1 MPDFK
6 LKSISELF
14 PNDAKK
20 LQAEEKEY
28 NYGMMFKIS
37 DELQKKIV
45 KTVDAIVD
53 EAKKQ
58 RQGFMEIKA
67 EAVRNY
73 EGIEKINGP
82 WRGSSQISTMVTTIA
97 ADTIHAKI
105 FPMAWNPEMIY
116 FKGVEKHDT
125 DVAKNN
131 EILMRWALTKDMEN
145 AQDKADDICHRLVVD
160 GTICVKRSWE
170 TYFPYVTRVVPV
182 SVNHKGEMQY
192 EAKYEQV
199 KRERCRWIIRD
210 LDYVYV
216 QFNAENE
223 QRADYII
230 DEVYYTLPMLKEMKA
245 DGYLLPDI
253 DMDLVANSIEK
264 TFDPQETVKARYQS
278 MGLETYYAQLDS
290 YPIKCYEAYI
300 KYDINNDG
308 RREECIFLT
317 LPGQGLYLS
326 GKPLHC
332 VSKIGRRPWLIR
344 PFLRRPGCIFGKGIP
359 ELVRHLHKEM
369 NAIHNQRIDAG
380 NMVIAPFFFYRAASG
395 FEPTEINV
403 RPATGIP
410 LDDPQRDVYF
420 PDYNP
425 SRLSVSFQEENIVM
439 DLIQKLTFL
448 NSTMFGRET
457 AERPTARGTMAIIA
471 QSDQKF
477 GLLGARVQKIF
488 ADLITDTRKD
498 YEENMPKGI
507 ENRILGENNQPV
519 WGRMS
524 PELIAGD
531 YDCLMPLDLTAGD
544 TSFEKQADQLI
555 FQTMVNDPMVN
566 SNPAYAWEVR
576 AGYLKAMGKLDIEKY
591 IGPKPDMQDNP
602 GLVTDENYMMVQEQ
616 NVQVHEQDND
626 LIHMNGHQEF
636 KRENY
641 MNMTQNALK
650 IMTEHILEHRMAY
663 MQKLQQAAMV
673 NQDGGQG
680 NGQNGTPPMGGV
692 SGTSGMG
699 SIQGPRLGAGQM
711 GGGQTNQ
718 AVPPNPS
725 AGQAGSGG
733 A

>member
-1 MPDFK
+1 MAEFK
-6 LKSISELF
+6 LKTVTELF

-20 LQAEEKEY
+20 LQEEDKGY
-28 NYGMMFKIS
+28 NYGMMFKLS
-37 DELQKKIV
+37 EDEQKKIV
-45 KTVDAIVD
+45 KTIDAIVD

-58 RQGFMEIKA
+58 REGFMDIKA
-67 EAVRNY
+67 ESVRNY

-82 WRGSSQISTMVTTIA
+82 WRGSSHISTMVTTIA
-97 ADTIHAKI
+97 ADTIHAKL
-105 FPMAWNPEMIY
+105 FPMAWNPQLIF
-116 FKGVEKHDT
+116 FKGVEKHDPQ
-125 DVAKNN
+125 VAENN
-131 EILMRWALTKDMEN
+131 AILMRWALTKDMEN
-145 AQDKADDICHRLVVD
+145 SQDKADDMCHRLVVD
-160 GTICVKRSWE
+160 GTIIVKRSWE
-170 TYFPYVTRVVPV
+170 TYYPYITRVLPV
-182 SVNHKGEMQY
+182 SVDRSGKMKY

-199 KRERCRWIIRD
+199 RRERERWIIRD

-253 DMDLVANSIEK
+253 DMDKVAASVEK
-264 TFDPQETVKARYQS
+264 TFDPQGTVKARYQS

-300 KYDINNDG
+300 KYDVNKDD

-317 LPGQGLYLS
+317 LPGPGMYLS

-332 VSKIGRRPWLIR
+332 VSKIGKRPWLIR
-344 PFLRRPGCIFGKGIP
+344 PFLRRPGCIYGKGIP

-395 FEPTEINV
+395 FDPSEINV

-425 SRLSVSFQEENIVM
+425 SRLSVSFNEEKIVM

-448 NSTMFGRET
+448 NSTMFGQET
-457 AERPTARGTMAIIA
+457 ADRPTARGTMAIIA

-477 GLLGARVQKIF
+477 GLLGTRVQKIF
-488 ADLITDTRKD
+488 SDLITDTRKD
-498 YEENMPKGI
+498 YEENLPDGI
-507 ENRILGENNQPV
+507 EERILGDNNQQV
-519 WGRMS
+519 WGKLS

-544 TSFEKQADQLI
+544 IAFEKQADQLI
-555 FQTMVNDPMVN
+555 HQTFVNDPIVN
-566 SNPAYAWEVR
+566 QNPAYAWEVR
-576 AGYLKAMGKLDIEKY
+576 AGYLKAMGKVDVEKY
-591 IGPKPDMQDNP
+591 IGPKPDMKDSP
-602 GLVTDENYMMVQEQ
+602 GIISDENYMMLQEMT
-616 NVQVHEQDND
+616 VKIHPND
-626 LIHMNGHQEF
+626 DDLAHMNGHQEF
-636 KRENY
+636 KRKNFKTL
-641 MNMTQNALK
+641 TQNALH
-650 IMTEHILEHRMAY
+650 IMTEHILQHRMAY

-673 NQDGGQG
+673 GQEGG
-680 NGQNGTPPMGGV
+680 NGQNGAQSMGGTP
-692 SGTSGMG
+692 SAPRLG
-699 SIQGPRLGAGQM
+699 SIQGPSVHGSATGGQGVPPVPQVPAPVQA
-711 GGGQTNQ
+711 GGGGT
-718 AVPPNPS
+718 
-725 AGQAGSGG
+725 
-733 A
+733 